1 MRFGS
6 FSNFP
11 LAACLALCASGAA
24 FAQTAGTYSGTTADG
39 NPISMTVMG
48 SGSDYAVTGFTLNYT
63 ADCAHSGSS
72 LFGNFASG
80 ANFPLTNGAADFSL
94 TVFQSVY
101 TFGSLHFVGNHT
113 IKGTITTDQAAFDP
127 GSTPPKRAEFCESP
141 KQAFTMDKGA
151 PADAQTLKPVVA
163 VTRAADKQ

>member
-6 FSNFP
+6 FSTVA
-11 LAACLALCASGAA
+11 LASCLTFAASGTA
-24 FAQTAGTYSGTTADG
+24 FAQTAGIYSGTTADG

-48 SGSDYAVTGFTLNYT
+48 SGSDFSVTGFTLNYT
-63 ADCAHSGSS
+63 SDCAHSGGSID
-72 LFGNFASG
+72 GNFASG

-94 TVFQSVY
+94 TVFQAVY

-113 IKGTITTDQAAFDP
+113 IKGTITTDQATFDP
-127 GSTPPKRAEFCESP
+127 GSTPPKRSEFCQSP

-151 PADAQTLKPVVA
+151 PTDAQALKPVVA
-163 VTRAADKQ
+163 VTRAADK

>member
-6 FSNFP
+6 FSTAV
-11 LAACLALCASGAA
+11 LAAGLALGASGAA
-24 FAQTAGTYSGTTADG
+24 FAQTAGTFSGTTADG

-48 SGSDYAVTGFTLNYT
+48 SGSDYTVTGFTLNYT

-151 PADAQTLKPVVA
+151 SADAQALKPVVA
-163 VTRAADKQ
+163 VTRASGKE